1 MATLGKQIRSRQE
14 ACHADSAELWP
25 LATPQ
30 TQLGPSRAGKQ
41 QGCQVGMGRRG
52 AERGPEWSGV
62 EEQVAKN
69 LSQESGQ
76 EVGCM

>member
-1 MATLGKQIRSRQE
+1 MASGHPVDTAGALQGRKAARLPGGDGKE
-14 ACHADSAELWP
+14 
-25 LATPQ
+25 
-30 TQLGPSRAGKQ
+30 
-41 QGCQVGMGRRG
+41 G